1 MREKDRRWKEIETKV
16 KAVIDEHTPCNTTP
30 EDIVQAI
37 IDKIFDFWGAGAI
50 QWKFADIIE
59 KETKRIIQNLTQL
72 KENPQ
77 FRTICNSNNSN
88 RDQLLLNNI
97 MDALFRNSDENEIIK
112 HGVKWRVA
120 INPTNLLLDSTPESA
135 INTVANANQA
145 IIAAQLEQNKQKR
158 KEQRQAQKQA
168 LQEQTPQEQTPSSSN
183 HNATPNVKQQRE
195 TQIEDAIKW
204 SELSRW
210 SHRCK
215 KEIALNEQL
224 KKEFDIDTLDK
235 KIVDALTSTFFV
247 PEQKVEFIRAGADQV
262 RVAFKGTTFSK
273 STIVCGQST
282 EADELQKKISDEFSR
297 VFGNPHRGNE
307 KKYPSL
313 EEAMEAWKTIYM
325 LAEGCTCALQKGKIP
340 ASYEQYQRQDPLQG
354 GKRKRKT
361 LRRKIQKRKTLRHK
375 NQKRKT
381 LRRKH

>member
-1 MREKDRRWKEIETKV
+1 MSNHVPRWKEIETKV
-16 KAVIDEHTPCNTTP
+16 KAVIDEHTPCKTTP

-59 KETKRIIQNLTQL
+59 KETKRIIQNLTKL

-120 INPTNLLLDSTPESA
+120 INPTNILLDSTPESA

-145 IIAAQLEQNKQKR
+145 AIAAQLEQNKQKR

-183 HNATPNVKQQRE
+183 HNTTPNLKQQRE

-204 SELSRW
+204 SEWSRNY
-210 SHRCK
+210 K
-215 KEIALNEQL
+215 KEIALTEQL
-224 KKEFDIDTLDK
+224 KKEFDIDELDR
-235 KIVDALTSTFFV
+235 KILDVLTSTFYV
-247 PEQKVEFIRAGADQV
+247 PEQKVEFIRVYADQV
-262 RVAFKGTTFSK
+262 RVAFKRTTFSK
-273 STIVCGQST
+273 STIMCGQST
-282 EADELQKKISDEFSR
+282 EADELQKKISSEFSR

-307 KKYPSL
+307 KQYPSF

-325 LAEGCTCALQKGKIP
+325 LAEGCTRALQKGKIP
-340 ASYEQYQRQDPLQG
+340 ASYIQYSTSKG

-361 LRRKIQKRKTLRHK
+361 HRKRKHLKHK
-375 NQKRKT
+375 T
-381 LRRKH
+381 HRKH

>member
-1 MREKDRRWKEIETKV
+1 MSEKDHRWKEIETKV
-16 KAVIDEHTPCNTTP
+16 KAVIDKHTPCKTTP
-30 EDIVQAI
+30 EDIVKAI

-59 KETKRIIQNLTQL
+59 KETKRIIQNLTKL

-145 IIAAQLEQNKQKR
+145 LIAAQLEQNKQKR
-158 KEQRQAQKQA
+158 KEQRQSQKQTP
-168 LQEQTPQEQTPSSSN
+168 QEQTPQEQTPSTSN
-183 HNATPNVKQQRE
+183 HNATSNLKQQRE
-195 TQIEDAIKW
+195 AQIKAAVNW
-204 SELSRW
+204 SEWSR
-210 SHRCK
+210 RCK
-215 KEIALNEQL
+215 KERTLNEQL

-235 KIVDALTSTFFV
+235 KIVDALKTLFL
-247 PEQKVEFIRAGADQV
+247 PEQKVEFIRWGADQV
-262 RVAFKGTTFSK
+262 RVAFKRTTFSK

-282 EADELQKKISDEFSR
+282 EADELQEKISSEFSR
-297 VFGNPHRGNE
+297 VFGNPHRRNE
-307 KKYPSL
+307 KKKYPSL
-313 EEAMEAWKTIYM
+313 EEAMKAWKTIYM

-340 ASYEQYQRQDPLQG
+340 VSYEQYHRPQG

-361 LRRKIQKRKTLRHK
+361 HRKRKHLKGKTLRK
-375 NQKRKT
+375 
-381 LRRKH
+381 

>member
-1 MREKDRRWKEIETKV
+1 MSNHVPRWKEIETKV
-16 KAVIDEHTPCNTTP
+16 KAVIDEHTPCKTTP

-59 KETKRIIQNLTQL
+59 KETKRIIQNLTKL

-120 INPTNLLLDSTPESA
+120 INPTNILLDSTPESA

-145 IIAAQLEQNKQKR
+145 VIAAQLEQNKQKR

-168 LQEQTPQEQTPSSSN
+168 LQEQTLQEQTPQEQTPSTSN
-183 HNATPNVKQQRE
+183 HNATQNLKQQRE
-195 TQIEDAIKW
+195 TQIEHAIQW
-204 SELSRW
+204 SERSRW

-215 KEIALNEQL
+215 EEIALNEQL

-262 RVAFKGTTFSK
+262 RVAFKGATFSK
-273 STIVCGQST
+273 STIVCGQSK
-282 EADELQKKISDEFSR
+282 EADELKEKISSEFSR

-340 ASYEQYQRQDPLQG
+340 ASYEQYHRPQG

-361 LRRKIQKRKTLRHK
+361 HRKRKHLKHK
-375 NQKRKT
+375 T
-381 LRRKH
+381 HRKH